1 MAETFDS
8 QFNCVKEMFIHSDNI
23 LGTLEAVIHI
33 TAQLQLSRMH
43 TTVTIHAA
51 SVVLSSG
58 ISFMSLCGSS
68 DDIMLS
74 LDSINM

>member
-8 QFNCVKEMFIHSDNI
+8 QFNCVKEMLIHSDNI

-33 TAQLQLSRMH
+33 TAQLQLSKMH
-43 TTVTIHAA
+43 IAVTIHAA
-51 SVVLSSG
+51 NVVFSSG
-58 ISFMSLCGSS
+58 ISFMSLCGSF

-74 LDSINM
+74 LESINI

>member
-8 QFNCVKEMFIHSDNI
+8 QFNCVREMFIHSDNI

-33 TAQLQLSRMH
+33 TAQLQLSRIH
-43 TTVTIHAA
+43 ITVTIHAA
-51 SVVLSSG
+51 IVVFSSG
-58 ISFMSLCGSS
+58 ISFISLCGPS

-74 LDSINM
+74 HESINM